1 MRRLPTDSGEPSRP
15 ALASPFSELREV
27 PEIIV
32 AKTERIATTP
42 FDRSRTA
49 DTAAEAAPDPAS
61 DERRVPVSGLAW
73 SSPESCTTAP
83 DSDVVSAPRPRARFK
98 RR

>member
-1 MRRLPTDSGEPSRP
+1 MHRLPAGSDAPHPER
-15 ALASPFSELREV
+15 LASPFSELLAV

-32 AKTERIATTP
+32 AKTERIVTTP
-42 FDRSRTA
+42 FDRNQVA
-49 DTAAEAAPDPAS
+49 EPAAEEDPAS

-83 DSDVVSAPRPRARFK
+83 GSDVVSAPRPRARFK